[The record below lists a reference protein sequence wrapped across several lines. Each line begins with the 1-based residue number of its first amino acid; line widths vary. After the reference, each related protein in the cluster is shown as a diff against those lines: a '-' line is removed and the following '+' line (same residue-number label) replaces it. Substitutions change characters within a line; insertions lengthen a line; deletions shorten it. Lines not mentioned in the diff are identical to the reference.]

1 MKKSSSAGT
10 KQTHRI
16 SPDETENIFR
26 LALEAAPKAMLMM
39 DGNGKIIFINRM
51 AEKLFGYSRNELIGK
66 NIMIL
71 IPQRLHD
78 NFPGYWSIL
87 MNGDLSYES
96 RTALN
101 LWGINKN
108 GNEFAVDIDISFF
121 ETEAGILVLSSI
133 MDITQS
139 KKDEEQL
146 REAKEKAEQMSMA
159 RQEFLSVMSHEMRT
173 PLNAVVG
180 ISHLLAEGDL
190 TPEQEENISILQFSA
205 QNLLSLINNILDFSK
220 IESGML
226 QLEQIDFNFNQ
237 LIRRVMDSFRHN
249 AQEKQVR
256 LNLQTE
262 MDIPEILNGDPARL
276 TQVLTNL
283 LHNAI
288 KFTEQG
294 EVRLAV
300 RAVSEDTEKIR
311 IYFEISD
318 TGIGIENDR
327 LEEIFDSYTQA
338 KPSITRQFG
347 GSGLGLTICKKLVK
361 IMGGEIR
368 VKSKVNTGS
377 VFSFDLE
384 FTLGSRGEQKLIS
397 HRHEHDFDL
406 TGIRVLLV
414 EDNVTNRA
422 LAKKFITRWG
432 ALVDT
437 AENGMVAVKKVN
449 ESPYDLVLM
458 DLQMPV
464 MDGYKA
470 NRIIRDLGYTSEKL
484 PVIALSAYILDEVKT
499 KVRASGMNDYLSKPI
514 DPHELYRKI
523 VKNIK
528 RKKRNENE
536 SFLITDADRAVEVLR
551 IDQLME
557 SFDPFFRNEFI
568 KILEKEFNDFREK
581 IFIAAKTVNA
591 EDARQLIHKITPS
604 LKRFK
609 NETLSFHLVELQKS
623 ITEHSSPSAIPEQL
637 EKIQQECDS
646 IFNTIA
652 QLKEKYCN

>member
-1 MKKSSSAGT
+1 MKNTSRADT
-10 KQTHRI
+10 KQVFRLGRGK
-16 SPDETENIFR
+16 TENIFR
-26 LALEAAPKAMLMM
+26 LALEASHSALLIMEES
-39 DGNGKIIFINRM
+39 GNIILVNRQT
-51 AEKLFGYSRNELIGK
+51 EKLFGYSRSELIGK
-66 NIMIL
+66 NIKIL
-71 IPQRLHD
+71 IPKRMHND
-78 NFPGYWSIL
+78 FPGYWDIL
-87 MNGDLSYES
+87 MNGNLSYES
-96 RTALN
+96 RAALN
-101 LWGINKN
+101 LSGINK
-108 GNEFAVDIDISFF
+108 GGGEFAIDLDISFF
-121 ETEAGILVLSSI
+121 ETESGILVLSSI
-133 MDITQS
+133 MDITQR

-146 REAKEKAEQMSMA
+146 RDAKERAEQMSVA

-180 ISHLLAEGDL
+180 ISHLLAEGEL
-190 TPEQEENISILQFSA
+190 TPEQEENINILQFSA

-226 QLEQIDFNFNQ
+226 QLEQIDFNFND
-237 LIRRVMDSFRHN
+237 LIRRVMDSFKHN

-262 MDIPEILNGDPARL
+262 MDIPEILNGDPSRL

-294 EVRLAV
+294 EVRLSV
-300 RAVSEDTEKIR
+300 KTLSENTEKIK
-311 IYFEISD
+311 IQFEISD
-318 TGIGIENDR
+318 TGIGIEPDR

-361 IMGGEIR
+361 IMGGEIN

-377 VFSFDLE
+377 VFSFHIEYPIGTKD
-384 FTLGSRGEQKLIS
+384 GQKLSS
-397 HRHEHDFDL
+397 HRHERDFDL
-406 TGIRVLLV
+406 GGIKILLV

-449 ESPYDLVLM
+449 ETCYDLVLM

-464 MDGYKA
+464 MDGFKA
-470 NRIIRDLGYTSEKL
+470 NRIIRDLGYTSDKL

-528 RKKRNENE
+528 RIKRNENE
-536 SFLITDADRAVEVLR
+536 SFLIADQTVEVLS

-557 SFDPFFRNEFI
+557 SFDPSFRNEFI
-568 KILEKEFNDFREK
+568 KILEKEFNDFSER
-581 IFIAAKTVNA
+581 IFPAVQANDSEAV
-591 EDARQLIHKITPS
+591 RQLIHKISPS
-604 LKRFK
+604 LQRFK
-609 NETLSFHLVELQKS
+609 NETLSSHLTELKNLMAENS
-623 ITEHSSPSAIPEQL
+623 SSVIMTEKL
-637 EKIQQECDS
+637 KKIEQECKT
-646 IFNTIA
+646 IFNVIIH
-652 QLKEKYCN
+652 LKEKYSS